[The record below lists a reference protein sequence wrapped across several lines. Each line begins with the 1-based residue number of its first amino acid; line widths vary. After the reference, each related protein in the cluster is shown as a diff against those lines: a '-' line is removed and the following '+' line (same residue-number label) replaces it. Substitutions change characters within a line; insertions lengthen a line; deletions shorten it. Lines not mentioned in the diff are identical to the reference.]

1 MEDFYEYAEE
11 ETARA
16 DGNQCD
22 NDLPVWA
29 EDTTATT
36 GYEASTTGTVTTSG
50 SQRHQLMMIR
60 KLLSTQS

>member
-22 NDLPVWA
+22 NDLPRLGRRY
-29 EDTTATT
+29 D
-36 GYEASTTGTVTTSG
+36 GDD
-50 SQRHQLMMIR
+50 RL
-60 KLLSTQS
+60 

>member
-22 NDLPVWA
+22 NDLPRLGR
-29 EDTTATT
+29 
-36 GYEASTTGTVTTSG
+36 GYDGDDRLRSVDYRNGYNVRFGSSTDG
-50 SQRHQLMMIR
+50 
-60 KLLSTQS
+60 